1 MAVTMPE
8 VKRTIDEGV
17 HAGSRA
23 GQMAVKSI
31 IIVIDGHNVAYS
43 AVLGTISLSALSP
56 GSESTP
62 YTPYNRNRLL
72 ILNAGLHYDYAV

>member
-1 MAVTMPE
+1 MRGA
-8 VKRTIDEGV
+8 

-31 IIVIDGHNVAYS
+31 IIVIDAHNVAYS

-56 GSESTP
+56 GSES
-62 YTPYNRNRLL
+62 
-72 ILNAGLHYDYAV
+72 ILRATGIAY